1 MVVRENLQKASE
13 ASEEPAEKKIKEE
26 KNDVLINYFNNCF
39 LSTFFKQITSE
50 ILCKRFTV

>member
-13 ASEEPAEKKIKEE
+13 VSEEPAEKKIKEE